1 MINPPLGATVNS
13 AKTLL
18 SRTIFQPRELAH
30 DLQLEGWLPMAWSRG
45 RPAFATDDW
54 MFEQQL
60 RATAEAEGWK
70 RLRHK
75 LAEPEPALPPPAQ
88 ATVIPAETDHHS
100 TGSTILKALVR
111 FMLAAF
117 AAYLAW
123 IAGMDA
129 RLGEFDVW
137 MATGSTFAVVLALSM
152 FGAAR
157 GLVHAAAET
166 VRWVLL
172 IGIGFGATWLAF
184 NWPW

>member
-1 MINPPLGATVNS
+1 
-13 AKTLL
+13 
-18 SRTIFQPRELAH
+18 
-30 DLQLEGWLPMAWSRG
+30 MAARG

-54 MFEQQL
+54 LQEQQL
-60 RATAEAEGWK
+60 RAEAEAEGW
-70 RLRHK
+70 RRMREK
-75 LAEPEPALPPPAQ
+75 LVRPEPTLPPPQ
-88 ATVIPAETDHHS
+88 AVAAIIEADHHR
-100 TGSTILKALVR
+100 TGSTVLKALVR

-129 RLGEFDVW
+129 RFGEFDVW
-137 MATGSTFAVVLALSM
+137 MITGSSFAVVLALSM

-157 GLVHAAAET
+157 GFVHAAAET
-166 VRWVLL
+166 VRWGLF